1 MGLNYKLSN
10 GEYIEIDIETTEEY
24 EKKILIK
31 LFGGSTTFEYNYNE
45 KSYSLNEIIEDIE
58 KNYNKY
64 LEEDKEFEY
73 RCYTD

>member
-64 LEEDKEFEY
+64 LEEDEEFEY
-73 RCYTD
+73 RCYAD